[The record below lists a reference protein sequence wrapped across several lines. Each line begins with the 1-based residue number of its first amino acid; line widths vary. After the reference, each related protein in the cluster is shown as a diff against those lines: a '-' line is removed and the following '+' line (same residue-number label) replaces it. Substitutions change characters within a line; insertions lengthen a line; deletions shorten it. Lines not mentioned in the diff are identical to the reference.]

1 MIHNI
6 IIITGFWILY
16 FAILTAIYYIKEVK
30 MWQPK
35 PYGVLDTYPFICRKC
50 LTTWTL
56 IASYISIGIII
67 SNIWFAIAGTILGA
81 ATGYAMYYTEK
92 ERMGNDED
100 K

>member
-1 MIHNI
+1 MVHNI
-6 IIITGFWILY
+6 IIIAGFWILY

-92 ERMGNDED
+92 ERMTNNED